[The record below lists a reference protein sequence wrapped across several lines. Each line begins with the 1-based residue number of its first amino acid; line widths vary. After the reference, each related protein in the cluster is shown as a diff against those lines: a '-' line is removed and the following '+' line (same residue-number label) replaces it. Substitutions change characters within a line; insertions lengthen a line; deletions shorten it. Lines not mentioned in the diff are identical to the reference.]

1 MLRNPLVTRPTT
13 NAVTPTANLMRGA
26 EEPQGF
32 QCNFSC
38 SPSSDKGMLT
48 MAPPASELGYWGVT
62 DPDSAFGD
70 LTLCGERGKGVPIR
84 WTIRRDAHGKWEEP
98 LPEEHSLHGRFSLIS
113 DLHDQAVE
121 EILLVVSKVRVA
133 AAA

>member
-1 MLRNPLVTRPTT
+1 MLSVFRQRDADHGTT
-13 NAVTPTANLMRGA
+13 SIRARL
-26 EEPQGF
+26 
-32 QCNFSC
+32 
-38 SPSSDKGMLT
+38 L
-48 MAPPASELGYWGVT
+48 GVT